1 MEYKIVNLGKFII
14 FHKGESFG
22 DFSVFLAWIL
32 IIFKFRNLLY
42 AKLSNFDRYV
52 AHWKAYPATSMSAY
66 AEWGTY
72 PSLCFIISIQVYK
85 LKPILK
91 HWNLLFYTNK
101 CLFSSKKYYWR
112 ENAKKIINKCFPSQN
127 TLFNKGNCQNIGF

>member
-32 IIFKFRNLLY
+32 LIFKFRNLLY

-91 HWNLLFYTNK
+91 H
-101 CLFSSKKYYWR
+101 
-112 ENAKKIINKCFPSQN
+112 
-127 TLFNKGNCQNIGF
+127 